1 MLKGYKYRLHPTPAQ
16 AEFLVKTIGC
26 ARFVYNKL
34 LEDRITIHEEAKA
47 SGGPKRKPPTPA
59 SYKPLF
65 PFLCEADSLAL
76 ANAKLHL
83 DAAFAKFFAGT
94 AGFPV
99 FKSRRKS
106 RASYTTNNQHGT
118 IRIEAGKV
126 RLPKVGFIRF
136 TQHRGFDG
144 EIRSATVSM
153 TRTGK
158 FFVSLL
164 VEQDDEP
171 WVPAEHTVGID
182 LGLVHFATMTND
194 DLVMEKIANPRNLRK
209 AEARLKWAQRALSRK
224 KPGSRNREKARLLL
238 AKKHEQVRN
247 RRHDFLHKLSRR
259 IVDEN
264 QVVVVETL
272 RPREM
277 MQDRRLAKAIGDAGW
292 GEFVRQLEYK
302 CKFYGRTL
310 IKADPWF
317 ASTQVCSA
325 CGENGGRKGLH
336 IREWTCGA
344 CGAHHDRD
352 VNASLKLL
360 RLAEDI
366 MSSGQGLPDELG
378 Q

>member
-1 MLKGYKYRLHPTPAQ
+1 MLKGYKYRLHPTAAQ
-16 AEFLVKTIGC
+16 AEFLIRTIGC
-26 ARFVYNKL
+26 ARFIYNKL

-47 SGGPKRKPPTPA
+47 GGGPRRKPPTPA

-99 FKSRRKS
+99 FKSRRKAH
-106 RASYTTNNQHGT
+106 ASYTTNNQHGT
-118 IRIEAGKV
+118 IRIEGDRV
-126 RLPKVGFIRF
+126 RLPKIGFIRF
-136 TQHRGFDG
+136 TQHRSFNGK
-144 EIRSATVSM
+144 IRSATVSM
-153 TRTGK
+153 TKTGT

-171 WVPAEHTVGID
+171 WVPAEHKVGID
-182 LGLVHFATMTND
+182 LGLGHFAVTTND
-194 DLVMEKIANPRNLRK
+194 ALVTEKIANPRNLRK
-209 AEARLKWAQRALSRK
+209 AEARLKRAQRALSRK
-224 KPGSRNREKARLLL
+224 KPGSKNREKARLLL
-238 AKKHEQVRN
+238 ARKHEQVRN
-247 RRHDFLHKLSRR
+247 RRNDFLHKLSRR

-272 RPREM
+272 KPREM
-277 MQDRRLAKAIGDAGW
+277 MQNRRLAKSIGDAGW

-302 CKFYGRTL
+302 CRFYGRTL

-317 ASTQVCSA
+317 ASTQVCSN
-325 CGENGGRKGLH
+325 CGENDGRKGLD
-336 IREWTCGA
+336 IREWTCGT

-352 VNASLKLL
+352 VNASLNLL
-360 RLAEDI
+360 RLADRNI
-366 MSSGQGLPDELG
+366 PGQGLPDELG
-378 Q
+378 P

>member
-1 MLKGYKYRLHPTPAQ
+1 MLKGYKYRLHPTVAQ
-16 AEFLVKTIGC
+16 AEFLVRTIGC
-26 ARFVYNKL
+26 VRFVYNKL

-47 SGGPKRKPPTPA
+47 GGGPKRKPPTPA
-59 SYKPLF
+59 SYKLLF

-99 FKSRRKS
+99 FKSKRKS

-136 TQHRGFDG
+136 TQHRDFDG

-164 VEQDDEP
+164 V
-171 WVPAEHTVGID
+171 
-182 LGLVHFATMTND
+182 
-194 DLVMEKIANPRNLRK
+194 
-209 AEARLKWAQRALSRK
+209 
-224 KPGSRNREKARLLL
+224 
-238 AKKHEQVRN
+238 
-247 RRHDFLHKLSRR
+247 
-259 IVDEN
+259 
-264 QVVVVETL
+264 
-272 RPREM
+272 
-277 MQDRRLAKAIGDAGW
+277 
-292 GEFVRQLEYK
+292 RQMEYK

-336 IREWTCGA
+336 IREWTCAACGENGGKKELHIREWTCAA

-352 VNASLKLL
+352 VNASLNLL

>member
-1 MLKGYKYRLHPTPAQ
+1 MLKGYKYRLYPTAAQ
-16 AEFLVKTIGC
+16 ADFLVRTIGC

-34 LEDRITIHEEAKA
+34 LEDRIKIREETKA
-47 SGGPKRKPPTPA
+47 GTGPKRKPPTPA

-83 DAAFAKFFAGT
+83 DTAFAKFFAGT

-99 FKSRRKS
+99 FKSKRKA

-118 IRIEAGKV
+118 IRIEGNLV

-136 TQHRGFDG
+136 TQHRIFDG

-171 WVPAEHTVGID
+171 WVPAEHKIGID
-182 LGLVHFATMTND
+182 LGLGHFAVMTND
-194 DLVMEKIANPRNLRK
+194 ALVTEKVPNPRSLRE
-209 AEARLKWAQRALSRK
+209 AEARLKRAQRALSRK

-238 AKKHEQVRN
+238 AKKHEQVKN

-272 RPREM
+272 KPREM
-277 MQDRRLAKAIGDAGW
+277 MQDRRLSKSIGDAGW

-302 CKFYGRTL
+302 ARFYGRTL

-325 CGENGGRKGLH
+325 CGENGGRKDLH
-336 IREWTCGA
+336 VREWTCAA
-344 CGAHHDRD
+344 CGALHDRD
-352 VNASLKLL
+352 VNASLNLL
-360 RLAEDI
+360 SLAD
-366 MSSGQGLPDELG
+366 
-378 Q
+378 

>member
-1 MLKGYKYRLHPTPAQ
+1 MLKGYKYRLHPTVAQ
-16 AEFLVKTIGC
+16 AEFLVRTIGC

-47 SGGPKRKPPTPA
+47 GGGPKRKPPTPA

-99 FKSRRKS
+99 FKSKRKS

-136 TQHRGFDG
+136 TQHRDFDG

-153 TRTGK
+153 TRTGA

-171 WVPAEHTVGID
+171 WVPAEHNIGID
-182 LGLVHFATMTND
+182 LGLVHFATMTD
-194 DLVMEKIANPRNLRK
+194 DTLFTEKIANPRNLRQ
-209 AEARLKWAQRALSRK
+209 AEARLKRAQRALSRK

-238 AKKHEQVRN
+238 AKKHEQVKN
-247 RRHDFLHKLSRR
+247 RRNDFLHKLSRR

-277 MQDRRLAKAIGDAGW
+277 MQNRRLAKSIGDAGW
-292 GEFVRQLEYK
+292 GEFVRQMEYK

-336 IREWTCGA
+336 IREWTCAA

-352 VNASLKLL
+352 VNASLNLL
-360 RLAEDI
+360 RLADRNT
-366 MSSGQGLPDELG
+366 SGQGLPDELG

>member
-1 MLKGYKYRLHPTPAQ
+1 MKGYKYRLHPTPAQ

-34 LEDRITIHEEAKA
+34 LEDRIKIHEEAKA
-47 SGGPKRKPPTPA
+47 GGGPKRKPPTPA

-164 VEQDDEP
+164 
-171 WVPAEHTVGID
+171 
-182 LGLVHFATMTND
+182 
-194 DLVMEKIANPRNLRK
+194 
-209 AEARLKWAQRALSRK
+209 
-224 KPGSRNREKARLLL
+224 L
-238 AKKHEQVRN
+238 AKKHEQVKN
-247 RRHDFLHKLSRR
+247 RRNDFLHKLSRR

-344 CGAHHDRD
+344 CGAHHDHD
-352 VNASLKLL
+352 VNASLNLL

>member
-34 LEDRITIHEEAKA
+34 LEDRIAIHEEAKA
-47 SGGPKRKPPTPA
+47 SGGPRRKPPTPA

-83 DAAFAKFFAGT
+83 DTAFARFFDGT

-99 FKSRRKS
+99 FKSKRKS

-118 IRIEAGKV
+118 VRIEAGKV

-136 TQHRGFDG
+136 TQHRDFDG

-171 WVPAEHTVGID
+171 WIPAEHKVGID
-182 LGLVHFATMTND
+182 LGLEHFATMTND
-194 DLVMEKIANPRNLRK
+194 NLVTEKIANPRNLRK
-209 AEARLKWAQRALSRK
+209 AEARLKQAQRALARK
-224 KPGSRNREKARLLL
+224 KPGSRNREKARLIL

-272 RPREM
+272 RTREM
-277 MQDRRLAKAIGDAGW
+277 MQDRRLAKSIGDAGW

-302 CKFYGRTL
+302 CRFYGRTL
-310 IKADPWF
+310 INADPWF
-317 ASTQVCSA
+317 ASTQVCSS
-325 CGENGGRKGLH
+325 CGENGGKKDLH
-336 IREWTCGA
+336 IREWTCSA

-352 VNASLKLL
+352 VNASLNLL
-360 RLAEDI
+360 RLADRNT
-366 MSSGQGLPDELG
+366 SGQGLPDELG
-378 Q
+378 K

>member
-1 MLKGYKYRLHPTPAQ
+1 MLKGYKYRLHPTVAQ
-16 AEFLVKTIGC
+16 AEFLVRTIGC

-83 DAAFAKFFAGT
+83 DAAFARFFAGT

-99 FKSRRKS
+99 FKSKRKS

-136 TQHRGFDG
+136 TQHRDFDG

-164 VEQDDEP
+164 VEQGDEP
-171 WVPAEHTVGID
+171 WVPAEHNIGID
-182 LGLVHFATMTND
+182 LGLVHFATMTD
-194 DLVMEKIANPRNLRK
+194 DTPFTEKIANPRNLRQ
-209 AEARLKWAQRALSRK
+209 AEARLKRAQRALARK

-238 AKKHEQVRN
+238 AKQYEKVSN

-277 MQDRRLAKAIGDAGW
+277 MQNRRLAKSIGDAGW

-302 CKFYGRTL
+302 CRFYGRTL

-352 VNASLKLL
+352 VNASLNLL

-378 Q
+378 P

>member
-1 MLKGYKYRLHPTPAQ
+1 MLKGYKYRLHPTAAQ
-16 AEFLVKTIGC
+16 AEFLVRTIGC
-26 ARFVYNKL
+26 ARFIYNKL
-34 LEDRITIHEEAKA
+34 LEDRIALHEEAKA
-47 SGGPKRKPPTPA
+47 NGGPKRKPPTPA

-83 DAAFAKFFAGT
+83 DTAFAKFFAGT

-99 FKSRRKS
+99 FKSRRKA

-118 IRIEAGKV
+118 IRIEGGHV

-136 TQHRGFDG
+136 TQHRIFDG

-153 TRTGK
+153 TKTGK

-171 WVPAEHTVGID
+171 WVP
-182 LGLVHFATMTND
+182 
-194 DLVMEKIANPRNLRK
+194 NPRNLRE
-209 AEARLKWAQRALSRK
+209 AEERLRRAQRALSHK

-238 AKKHEQVRN
+238 AKKHEKVAN
-247 RRHDFLHKLSRR
+247 RRRDFLHKLSRR

-272 RPREM
+272 KPREM
-277 MQDRRLAKAIGDAGW
+277 MQDRRLAKSIGDAGW

-302 CKFYGRTL
+302 ARFYGRTL

-325 CGENGGRKGLH
+325 CGENGGKKKLDV
-336 IREWTCGA
+336 REWTCAA
-344 CGAHHDRD
+344 CGTHHDRD
-352 VNASLKLL
+352 VNASLNLL
-360 RLAEDI
+360 GLAD
-366 MSSGQGLPDELG
+366 
-378 Q
+378 